1 MQKSTL
7 IKPADVTREWHLVD
21 VSKTVLGRSATQI
34 AKLLVG
40 KHKVEYTPNVDMGD
54 FVVVTNAAEVVVT
67 RNKAQQ
73 KMYYSHS
80 NYPGGFRSIKFADLQ
95 AKFPERII
103 EKAVFNML
111 PKNKLRSMRM
121 KRLKVYAGAEHT
133 HESQLGTKE

>member
-1 MQKSTL
+1 MQKSFIT
-7 IKPADVTREWHLVD
+7 KPADVTREWHLID
-21 VSKTVLGRSATQI
+21 VGKTVLGRSATQI

-40 KHKVEYTPNVDMGD
+40 KQKKEYTPNVDMGD
-54 FVVVTNAAEVVVT
+54 FVIVVNATDVVVT

-73 KMYYSHS
+73 KMYYRHS
-80 NYPGGFRSIKFADLQ
+80 NYPGGFRSTTFADLQ

-121 KRLKVYAGAEHT
+121 KRLKVYAGAEHA
-133 HESQLGTKE
+133 HQSQLGTKE

>member
-1 MQKSTL
+1 MQQTTL
-7 IKPADVTREWHLVD
+7 IKPADVTRSWHIID

-40 KHKVEYTPNVDMGD
+40 KHKLGYTPNVDNGD
-54 FVVVTNAAEVVVT
+54 YVVVINASEVVVT
-67 RNKAQQ
+67 RNKPQQ
-73 KMYYSHS
+73 KMYHTHS
-80 NYPGGFRSIKFADLQ
+80 NYPGGLRSIKFADLQ
-95 AKFPERII
+95 KKFPERII

-121 KRLKVYAGAEHT
+121 NRLKVFAGAEHT